1 MGEEIDVK
9 RLKRQ
14 RQGHINVCEENVREG
29 RCFVSCF
36 KEENRGKVKAL
47 RDVLNEKLGV
57 LSDVDSS
64 ILSYID
70 D

>member
-1 MGEEIDVK
+1 MRGK
-9 RLKRQ
+9 RARS
-14 RQGHINVCEENVREG
+14 